1 MATPCRHR
9 FDGMDTGIRLTVGG
23 RARRPHLADISAPRF
38 AERDLWKVFLIS
50 SAETSSLRFDVGR
63 PDHLAPLL

>member
-38 AERDLWKVFLIS
+38 AERDLWKVFPI
-50 SAETSSLRFDVGR
+50 FGR
-63 PDHLAPLL
+63 DFIPPV